1 MMDLLLKPEL
11 RSARAVRLR
20 ELFCSLFG
28 VYRRHGMEQC
38 IMYDG
43 HDRRCPER
51 PFI

>member
-28 VYRRHGMEQC
+28 VC
-38 IMYDG
+38 ITDVMGWSDA
-43 HDRRCPER
+43 
-51 PFI
+51 